1 MGLDGRHIVKT
12 VVIEGMHSQP
22 DMVVTEEDIEV
33 PAHLDAV
40 VGWDE
45 DIVGAVD
52 ALFTAYERS
61 HGLL

>member
-1 MGLDGRHIVKT
+1 
-12 VVIEGMHSQP
+12 MHSQP